1 MAIINN
7 KHCIGTKANLTTD
20 PSKEYNK
27 DGRILFTRD
36 TQELYINDGA
46 ITSGD
51 NLSNRKQVN
60 AQYALGLWNG
70 PNTTPLTYQ
79 DLKDN
84 LQNINNLYTNF
95 QQKMTDNLAKKMD
108 KTNPEGNG
116 VLNIGSNTK
125 TSSNLTGALI
135 GNNLVQ
141 GATNNNAIIS
151 GQYNK
156 YEENGL
162 LVIGNGTSNMD
173 RKNAFSIIKKN
184 NNSYA
189 IFETNIYANGAVSN
203 ENKLITQ
210 TELDEAVGN
219 VITTPYVVSP
229 TEPTSEEDKKLLWI
243 NTSKGNGALYFWN
256 GLNWQALSALYS

>member
-1 MAIINN
+1 MT
-7 KHCIGTKANLTTD
+7 KHCIGTKNNLTTD

-46 ITSGD
+46 ITSAD
-51 NLSNRKQVN
+51 NLPNRKQVN

-70 PNTTPLTYQ
+70 PDTLPLTYQ
-79 DLKDN
+79 DLKN
-84 LQNINNLYTNF
+84 SLQNINNLYTNF
-95 QQKMTDNLAKKMD
+95 QQEMIDNLAKKMD

-141 GATNNNAIIS
+141 GVTNNNAIIS

-162 LVIGNGTSNMD
+162 LIIGNGTNNMN
-173 RKNAFSIIKKN
+173 RKNALSIIKKN

-189 IFETNIYANGAVSN
+189 VFETNIYANGAMSN

-210 TELDEAVGN
+210 TELNEAVGN

-229 TEPTSEEDKKLLWI
+229 IEPTSEEDKKLLWI
-243 NTSKGNGALYFWN
+243 NTAKGNGI
-256 GLNWQALSALYS
+256 LNYWTGTKWQELSAVYS